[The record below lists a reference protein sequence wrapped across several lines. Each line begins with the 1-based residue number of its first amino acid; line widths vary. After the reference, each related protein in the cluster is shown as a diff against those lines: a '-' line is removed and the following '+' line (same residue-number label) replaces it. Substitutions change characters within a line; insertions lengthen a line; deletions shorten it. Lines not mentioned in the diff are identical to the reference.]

1 MSTNLLSTTSRVE
14 TPFISITVGDYVF
27 GIFNQ
32 SSEKIIDNNKVFTKV
47 NKIFPNYMKSLSVT
61 KINGQVNTYTIN
73 MEYTIRAGDDP
84 NLIDKAFSSISSS
97 RKIKVSYGDLSTPSY
112 FFRDE
117 SAIVTKIT
125 SNVNVASSSISYTI
139 TCTSDAIS
147 LNAGTYT
154 FAKKTAKPSDEIK
167 RILYDQ
173 TYGLLDIFYGMRD
186 KDLILSKNLIA
197 GDDKRVTIEAKRNVT
212 ILDYLNYL
220 VTCMTSTS
228 NTSSNS
234 VINNSRYT
242 LNVIDDIS
250 GEFSGPYFKV
260 VKVSNNIQST
270 ESLDT
275 FEIDIGYPGSNTVTN
290 FTISDDEMYPILYEY
305 SKSSNQSDYSYRI
318 DDEGEI
324 EYIYSPILTN
334 SYQLMK
340 TTAADK
346 TWWTSV
352 TQYPIKAQ
360 VTIKGLLRP
369 AVLMTYIKLNVLFF
383 GRKHNSSGYY
393 IITQQQDQVDS
404 SGYKTTLTLL
414 RVSGDSDEFEFYR

>member
-1 MSTNLLSTTSRVE
+1 MATNLLSTTSRVE
-14 TPFISITVGDYVF
+14 TPFITITVGDTVF
-27 GIFNQ
+27 GIFSQ
-32 SSEKIIDNNKVFTKV
+32 ASEKVIEDNKAFTKV
-47 NKIFPNYMKSLSVT
+47 SKIFPNYMKSLQVT
-61 KINGQVNTYTIN
+61 KINGQINTYTIN

-84 NLIDKAFSSISSS
+84 NLIDKAFSSISST

-117 SAIVTKIT
+117 SAIVSKIT
-125 SNVNVASSSISYTI
+125 SNVNVSSSTISYAI
-139 TCTSDAIS
+139 TCTSDALS

-154 FAKKTAKPSDEIK
+154 FAKKTTKPSDEIK

-186 KDLILSKNLIA
+186 KELVLSKNLIA
-197 GDDKRVTIEAKRNVT
+197 GDDKKVTIEAQRNVT

-220 VTCMTSTS
+220 VTCMTGTENKSSTS
-228 NTSSNS
+228 I
-234 VINNSRYT
+234 INKNRYT

-250 GEFSGPYFKV
+250 GDFGGPYFKV
-260 VKVSNNIQST
+260 TKVSNNLQSA

-275 FEIDIGYPGSNTVTN
+275 FEIDIGYPGSNIVTAFN
-290 FTISDDEMYPILYEY
+290 ITDDEMYPILYNY
-305 SKSSNQSDYSYRI
+305 SKSSQQSDYSYRVG
-318 DDEGEI
+318 DDGEI
-324 EYIYSPILTN
+324 EYIYSPILSN

-352 TQYPIKAQ
+352 TQYPIKAT

-369 AVLMTYIKLNVLFF
+369 AVLMSYVKLNVLFF

-404 SGYKTTLTLL
+404 NGYKTTLTLL
-414 RVSGDSDEFEFYR
+414 RVKGDSDEFEFYR